1 MIFIINH
8 YVLACYNEILK
19 MLKNK
24 SIFFDIFQEMT
35 AENMSHLLVVS
46 HRVMLLRTIAI
57 LRNNRKISNRQ
68 TSVDTNNK
76 LVRPRQCPEVEGI
89 TLAKVIHQ
97 QLQVKINVWKNTN
110 LFHFYE
116 IFACMKTSWN
126 PINCFHEKKE

>member
-1 MIFIINH
+1 
-8 YVLACYNEILK
+8 
-19 MLKNK
+19 
-24 SIFFDIFQEMT
+24 MT
-35 AENMSHLLVVS
+35 AENMSHLLAVS

-97 QLQVKINVWKNTN
+97 QPQVR
-110 LFHFYE
+110 
-116 IFACMKTSWN
+116 
-126 PINCFHEKKE
+126 